1 MQLSHLWQE
10 IANCHLMLQT
20 LMTWTRKYWAIYSN
34 VYWSSDFENLYEKQT
49 ADLTT
54 SELSEYS
61 IKV

>member
-10 IANCHLMLQT
+10 IVNYHSMLRT
-20 LMTWTRKYWAIYSN
+20 LMTRTRRYWAIYSD
-34 VYWSSDFENLYEKQT
+34 VYWSSDFKDLYEKQT
-49 ADLTT
+49 ADSTT

>member
-10 IANCHLMLQT
+10 IASYHSMLQT
-20 LMTWTRKYWAIYSN
+20 LMIWTRRYWAIYSD
-34 VYWSSDFENLYEKQT
+34 VYWSSDFEDLYEKQT
-49 ADLTT
+49 ADSMT